1 MAKVRKGFEGACYVG
16 IDPST
21 LSGVVRLS
29 LGAMTEKQLTGWLRM
44 DYQTASKYIDGEPS
58 KEHIEKIDNEPG
70 APLPQ
75 IPSYEAGKEPNKNI
89 FGSKTKAKGK

>member
-1 MAKVRKGFEGACYVG
+1 MAKVRKGYEGACYVG

-21 LSGVVRLS
+21 LSGVVRMT

-44 DYQTASKYIDGEPS
+44 DYETASKYIDGEPS
-58 KEHIEKIDNEPG
+58 QVHIEKIDNEPG

-75 IPSYEAGKEPNKNI
+75 KPQHEAGKEPTKSI
-89 FGSKTKAKGK
+89 FGTKDKGKSK